1 MIHLPGLRLRSRLAW
16 ALATVIA
23 IGLGIVLLWRA
34 DRRIATL
41 VPSVYLVATGEPVQ
55 VRVGFRTHTIRM
67 AFSVPVGKKIVL
79 KEGAEI
85 DALFADGHREHWKG
99 PLQRVAPAPV
109 GRDPTFINETLLQAL
124 KTPAP
129 TEAATTIAG
138 APDNHIHVMTPSGVT
153 RFLNPVIDWKAKDGI
168 RYDVAVVDLADQNA
182 PPRTLLGM
190 RPPVS
195 VSSLQTPQGPKLV
208 PDRIYGVVVRVTG
221 QQTVGG
227 TSRFLTTA
235 DATVGELPSNPAQL
249 LEEAFNALTATPA
262 RVGDGW
268 LALSHLPDEW
278 KQTELALRLQLMA
291 TSQLNLEKDY
301 TATQTEVKALAHR

>member
-1 MIHLPGLRLRSRLAW
+1 MIHLPALRLRSRVIW
-16 ALATVIA
+16 ALAMAAALALCV
-23 IGLGIVLLWRA
+23 LLLWRA

-41 VPSVYLVATGEPVQ
+41 VPSVYLVATGEPVR
-55 VRVGFRTHTIRM
+55 VRVGFRTHTVLTEY
-67 AFSVPVGKKIVL
+67 SVPVGKKIVL

-99 PLQRVAPAPV
+99 PFQLVAPAPPA
-109 GRDPTFINETLLQAL
+109 GDPTFINETLLQAL

-129 TEAATTIAG
+129 TEATTTIDG
-138 APDNHIHVMTPSGVT
+138 TPDNHIHVMTPSGLT
-153 RFLNPVIDWKAKDGI
+153 RFLSPTIDWKAKDGI
-168 RYDVAVVDLADQNA
+168 RYDVAVIDLADQNA

-221 QQTVGG
+221 EQAVGG
-227 TSRFLTTA
+227 TSRFLTSA
-235 DATVGELPSNPAQL
+235 DATVAELPTEPAKL
-249 LEEAFNALTATPA
+249 LEEAFNALTANPA

-268 LALSHLPDEW
+268 LALSRLPEEW
-278 KQTELALRLQLMA
+278 KQTELAVRLQLIA
-291 TSQLNLEKDY
+291 TSQLNLHKDY
-301 TATQTEVKALAHR
+301 AEAQADVKTLAHR